1 MGKQDVVNNALAICK
16 GLHGVRDACVLDDAI
31 RSQMLQEEE
40 KVMAAGGTAVDNQ
53 GVKEAFKRQYIIG
66 IIKDPRFRPPPEP
79 TVIMMSGDNV
89 AGVEVFPWT
98 MPKYEKMQ
106 DVIWLSDGFVV
117 FTDKIEEKPAKF
129 VMPPVSFPELN
140 PSNGCKDVVSCSP
153 CATSDLMMRKHMGLT
168 DDGKLASVLIGFNL
182 VDDSN

>member
-1 MGKQDVVNNALAICK
+1 MGKQETLDNALAICK
-16 GLHGVRDACVLDDAI
+16 ALRGVRDARILDADI
-31 RSQMLQEEE
+31 RAQMLKEEE
-40 KVMAAGGTAVDNQ
+40 TVMAAGGTAVDNQ
-53 GVKEAFKRQYIIG
+53 GVKEAFKRDYIIG

-79 TVIMMSGDNV
+79 TVIMMSGDQI

-98 MPKYEKMQ
+98 MPEYEKRD

-117 FTDKIEEKPAKF
+117 MTDKITDQPAKF

-140 PSNGCKDVVSCSP
+140 KSNGCKDVVSCSP
-153 CATSDLMMRKHMGLT
+153 APTTDLMMRKHMGLN

-182 VDDSN
+182 IDDE